1 MQQSQTPSE
10 AGTSLSHPR
19 AAGTACTTTST
30 PTTPTNAKSSGPCET
45 CVPADALSATTGAM
59 AEEEE
64 EEVEDDGKTV
74 ALAKGGA
81 TDLARTAGRTSLV
94 REVGGT
100 RLVRGVGEIS
110 LARIT
115 HKAMRASLLCH
126 HSQGGMKTITRT
138 RGLEAS
144 RSRAQSL
151 ASWAAHKPR
160 HLSASS
166 SNLPA
171 K

>member
-1 MQQSQTPSE
+1 MGIS
-10 AGTSLSHPR
+10 
-19 AAGTACTTTST
+19 
-30 PTTPTNAKSSGPCET
+30 
-45 CVPADALSATTGAM
+45 VDALSTTTGAM
-59 AEEEE
+59 AEEE

-74 ALAKGGA
+74 ALAKGGV

-100 RLVRGVGEIS
+100 HLARGVGGII
-110 LARIT
+110 LARIA

-138 RGLEAS
+138 KGLAAS
-144 RSRAQSL
+144 RSHAQSL
-151 ASWAAHKPR
+151 ASWAVLKPR
-160 HLSASS
+160 PLIASS
-166 SNLPA
+166 SSLPA